1 MTKTKTKTTKTTKTK
16 TKTLTPGRPKGAGGG
31 KSPALSLTQVKALL
45 HEVSQQPN
53 PTRNL
58 ALVHL
63 LLSGLR
69 VSEPLSLRVSDV
81 TDIFGKVVDTFVLAS
96 ISTKSGKPRRCY
108 MSQSAQSAIA
118 AWLLDMSSAS
128 PSDRLFKLNASY
140 AATLVAQLMKK
151 AGLKGSSHSL
161 RRTAATTLCE
171 NGISPRII
179 QELLGHSSLA
189 QTQLYLETSTAK
201 VQTAVF
207 NNLNW

>member
-1 MTKTKTKTTKTTKTK
+1 MTKPKPSKPSKPSKSMRAV
-16 TKTLTPGRPKGAGGG
+16 GRPIGSGGG
-31 KSPALSLTQVKALL
+31 QSPALAVLQVKALL

-58 ALVHL
+58 ALIHL
-63 LLSGLR
+63 LLCGLR

-118 AWLLDMSSAS
+118 AWLLDKHMSSAS
-128 PSDRLFKLNASY
+128 PADRLFKLNASY

-171 NGISPRII
+171 KGISPRII
-179 QELLGHSSLA
+179 QELLGHASLA
-189 QTQLYLETSTAK
+189 QTQIYIETSTAK
-201 VQTAVF
+201 VQSAVF
-207 NNLNW
+207 NNLNY

>member
-1 MTKTKTKTTKTTKTK
+1 MTKTKP
-16 TKTLTPGRPKGAGGG
+16 KTLKPMRLKAGRPVGSGGG
-31 KSPALSLTQVKALL
+31 QSPALSPTQVKALL

-58 ALVHL
+58 ALIHL
-63 LLSGLR
+63 LLCGLR

-108 MSQSAQSAIA
+108 MSQSAQSAVA
-118 AWLLDMSSAS
+118 AWLHDMSSAS
-128 PSDRLFKLNASY
+128 PDDRLFKLNASY

-171 NGISPRII
+171 KGISPRII
-179 QELLGHSSLA
+179 QELLGHASLA
-189 QTQLYLETSTAK
+189 QTQIYIETSTAK
-201 VQTAVF
+201 VQQAVF
-207 NNLNW
+207 NNLNY